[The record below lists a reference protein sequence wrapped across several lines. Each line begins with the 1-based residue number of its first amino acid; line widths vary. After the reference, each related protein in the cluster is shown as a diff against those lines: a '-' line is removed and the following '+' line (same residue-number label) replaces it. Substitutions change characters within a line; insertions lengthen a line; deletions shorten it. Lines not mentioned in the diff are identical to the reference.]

1 LGPRCLAD
9 ERLALC
15 RPPSVA
21 IERTGP
27 ESGTMVILSVIPQ
40 ARPNATGPHHLDGAP
55 DLTCEDGILRDGLDG
70 CGSTSTGSWVL
81 G

>member
-27 ESGTMVILSVIPQ
+27 ESGTMVILSDGHSP
-40 ARPNATGPHHLDGAP
+40 RLDP
-55 DLTCEDGILRDGLDG
+55 TRQDLTTWTAHL
-70 CGSTSTGSWVL
+70 T
-81 G
+81 